1 MWWGAKFQFKMS
13 MLATSIFSSEEE
25 KATSM
30 GSDASY
36 RQDWQVHNAPHR
48 APEKKTFRKNPETFR
63 EKSKNYQVEICSYR
77 TAVSKDLNI

>member
-30 GSDASY
+30 GSDASC

-48 APEKKTFRKNPETFR
+48 APEKKLSGKIQKLLGKNPKTIR
-63 EKSKNYQVEICSYR
+63 
-77 TAVSKDLNI
+77 